1 MEKQYA
7 VYILANQNNSVLYIG
22 STSNLESRLAQHR
35 QKLIPGFTAKY
46 NVNKLVYFEMT
57 NDAHAAVARERQ
69 LKRWRRD
76 KKKRLVQR
84 MNPDWSDLMEIPPL
98 RSGWQGIVSRDH
110 RVW

>member
-35 QKLIPGFTAKY
+35 QKLMTGFTAKY
-46 NVNKLVYFEMT
+46 NVNKLVYFEIT
-57 NDAHAAVARERQ
+57 NDVYAALARERQ

-76 KKKRLVQR
+76 KKERLIER
-84 MNPDWSDLMEIPPL
+84 INPNWSDLMEIPPL
-98 RSGWQGIVSRDH
+98 RSG
-110 RVW
+110 